1 MMIALCVGH
10 TRCPIKNGLN
20 VFKKRDAQE
29 SLLNCNSQFLNI
41 VGRDTFYGFLS
52 EHHHEI
58 FSDEEF
64 AFLYC
69 KDNGRPATPPSM
81 LAVGLLL
88 QIYDNVSDEEASRRA
103 HFDIQWQVAL
113 GVPVGSRPFAKST
126 LQLFRSQL
134 VIHEKAGD
142 IFKKSLAYAK
152 SVGYLKSRKMKIALD
167 TTPIFGRGAVKD
179 TYNLLADGIVKLMNA
194 LARKESLNVST
205 WAGHHDLSRYLASSI
220 KGTAEINWDDPSER
234 KTFLVGIVGDAD
246 RLLFLARTARKKCP
260 KNSPE
265 AQQIAH
271 AAELLTSLLAQDIER
286 TEEGVPSI
294 KEGVAKDRIVSVHD
308 PEERHGRKSKS
319 SRFDGHKAAIATDTG
334 SQLITAAEVL
344 PGNSHDQTG
353 ALDLVEATEE
363 NTGNTVE
370 LTLGD
375 CAYGGGA
382 TREAFKEADRVLVAK
397 APALVQREGKF
408 SKDDFR
414 VSPRR
419 AFVECPNDV
428 RTSNYR
434 DGAQLSSGERYRDFI
449 FPKNKCRKCPLAS
462 HCVSHPGKDHRI
474 FRVHPQEHIL
484 RDARKEQLTP
494 QFKRLYR
501 LRQVAEHRIARL
513 SQLGMRQARYIGRTK
528 TLFQLLLTATVANL
542 TLIASREACCHIFVL
557 VTLCIAL
564 WVRSLAHQIT
574 QDVRRWTRE
583 LLTLTTVDQT
593 STLFKTG
600 GSCPGL

>member
-1 MMIALCVGH
+1 M
-10 TRCPIKNGLN
+10 
-20 VFKKRDAQE
+20 FKKRDAQE
-29 SLLNCNSQFLNI
+29 SLLNCNNQFLNV

-58 FSDEEF
+58 FNDEEF

-88 QIYDNVSDEEASRRA
+88 QIYDKVSDEEASRRA

-152 SVGYLKSRKMKIALD
+152 SVGYLKSRKLKIALD

-179 TYNLLADGIVKLMNA
+179 TYNLLADGIVKLMSA
-194 LARKESLNVST
+194 LARRESLKVAT
-205 WAGHHDLSRYLASSI
+205 WAGQHDLSRYLSSSI
-220 KGTAEINWDDPSER
+220 KGTVEINWDDPSER
-234 KTFLVGIVGDAD
+234 KAFLVGIVADAD
-246 RLLFLARTARKKCP
+246 RLLILARTARKKCP
-260 KNSPE
+260 RNSPD
-265 AQQIAH
+265 AADITQ
-271 AAELLTSLLAQDIER
+271 AAELLSSLLAQDIER
-286 TEEGVPSI
+286 TEEGVPAI
-294 KEGVAKDRIVSVHD
+294 KEGVAKDRIVSVLD

-319 SRFDGHKAAIATDTG
+319 GRFDGHKAAIAVDVK
-334 SQLITAAEVL
+334 SQLITAVDIL

-363 NTGNTVE
+363 NTGTPVE

-382 TREAFKEADRVLVAK
+382 TRKEFKEAGRILLAK
-397 APALVQREGKF
+397 APHLQHRPEMF

-414 VSPRR
+414 VSPRS

-428 RTSNYR
+428 RTTNFR
-434 DGAQLSSGERYRDFI
+434 DGARLPSGERYRDFA
-449 FPKNKCRKCPLAS
+449 FPKNKCRKCPLAP
-462 HCVSHPGKDHRI
+462 HCVGHPGKDHRI
-474 FRVHPQEHIL
+474 FRVHPQEHFL
-484 RDARKEQLTP
+484 RNARREQLSP
-494 QFKRLYR
+494 HFKRLLK
-501 LRQVAEHRIARL
+501 LRQVVEHRIARL

-542 TLIASREACCHIFVL
+542 TLIASAEAYRHIFGL
-557 VTLCIAL
+557 LTLYMSLWISSIAL
-564 WVRSLAHQIT
+564 QIT
-574 QDVRRWTRE
+574 QRARSWIRGFI
-583 LLTLTTVDQT
+583 TLTNVDRT
-593 STLFKTG
+593 STLLQTG

>member
-1 MMIALCVGH
+1 
-10 TRCPIKNGLN
+10 

-29 SLLNCNSQFLNI
+29 SLLNCNNQFLNI
-41 VGRDTFYGFLS
+41 VGRDSFYGFLS

-58 FSDEEF
+58 FNDEEF

-88 QIYDNVSDEEASRRA
+88 QIYDNVSDQEAAERSQ
-103 HFDIQWQVAL
+103 FDLRWQVAL

-134 VIHEKAGD
+134 VIHDKAGE

-152 SVGYLKSRKMKIALD
+152 SVGYLKSRKLKIALD

-179 TYNLLADGIVKLMNA
+179 TYNLLADGIVKLMRA
-194 LARKESLNVST
+194 LARRESLNVAP

-220 KGTAEINWDDPSER
+220 KGTVEINWDDPSER
-234 KTFLVGIVGDAD
+234 KAFLVGIVADAD
-246 RLLFLARTARKKCP
+246 RLLLLARNARKKCP
-260 KNSPE
+260 RNSPE
-265 AQQIAH
+265 GQEITK
-271 AAELLTSLLAQDIER
+271 AAELLSSLLAQDIER
-286 TEEGVPSI
+286 TEEGVPAI

-319 SRFDGHKAAIATDTG
+319 HRFDGHKAAIAVAVG
-334 SQLITAAEVL
+334 SQLITAADIL

-353 ALDLVEATEE
+353 ALDLVDATEE
-363 NTGNTVE
+363 NTGTPVE

-382 TREAFKEADRVLVAK
+382 TRKEFKEADRVLVAK
-397 APALVQREGKF
+397 APFLRHAEERF
-408 SKDDFR
+408 SKDEFQ
-414 VSPRR
+414 VSSRS
-419 AFVECPNDV
+419 AFVECPNKV
-428 RTSNYR
+428 RTTNYR
-434 DGAQLSSGERYRDFI
+434 DGAQLPSGERYRDFI
-449 FPKNKCRKCPLAS
+449 FPKKKCRKCPLAQ
-462 HCVSHPGKDHRI
+462 HCVGHPGKDRRI
-474 FRVHPQEHIL
+474 FSVHPQEHLL
-484 RDARKEQLTP
+484 RNARREQLTIR
-494 QFKRLYR
+494 FKRLYR
-501 LRQVAEHRIARL
+501 LRQAAEHRIARL

-542 TLIASREACCHIFVL
+542 TLIASAEACRHIFCL
-557 VTLCIAL
+557 VTLYIDLWIRSIAHR
-564 WVRSLAHQIT
+564 VT
-574 QDVRRWTRE
+574 QEARRWTRGIIS
-583 LLTLTTVDQT
+583 LTKMSLT
-593 STLFKTG
+593 STLLKTG